1 MKTKTTT
8 ITMFYYILATVS
20 VFFSASSFAQDEDTT
35 KKVNK
40 FKALSEKAASTLSNK
55 PYFWKM
61 TMTAP
66 VEIVSDKVEFPYKDE
81 DVSLVIWFNHGAGKM
96 GIQGPDHICIDLIN
110 VSNDTINVK
119 WDEAKITNL
128 KGDGVR
134 NQIKQMYGSSVYS
147 PKAQSVD
154 AGEKVQFCFSVSHCI
169 KTYHHNGHYNELG
182 EWIEA
187 WDQLDDFRIFCQGD
201 CDPDV
206 ADAGTNL
213 EKMKLAVVGKEF
225 SIYLPMEINGKKVTK
240 TFSFRVEDVKE
251 WKE

>member
-1 MKTKTTT
+1 MDSWQREITIPCLFLLGKYDLVVPPALGTSAFNLVNTT
-8 ITMFYYILATVS
+8 
-20 VFFSASSFAQDEDTT
+20 Q
-35 KKVNK
+35 
-40 FKALSEKAASTLSNK
+40 
-55 PYFWKM
+55 
-61 TMTAP
+61 
-66 VEIVSDKVEFPYKDE
+66 
-81 DVSLVIWFNHGAGKM
+81 
-96 GIQGPDHICIDLIN
+96 
-110 VSNDTINVK
+110 
-119 WDEAKITNL
+119 
-128 KGDGVR
+128 
-134 NQIKQMYGSSVYS
+134 
-147 PKAQSVD
+147 
-154 AGEKVQFCFSVSHCI
+154 KVQFCFSVSHCI